1 MIEKLYF
8 SEKTVLYKTKLS
20 TMVGHKD
27 TILKKCEE
35 IIAAQPGV
43 KTDGYGY
50 IINYND
56 MDFMGKINVNNKL
69 DEVIQLSINSCIELY
84 QETKTPY
91 NRIQTDGWVNVVR
104 AKNPVQHNFMEN
116 MQKYH
121 VHTEIN
127 KTSGTFTPT
136 YTYVYYIQ
144 MPNNLENEDAVLYF
158 LDENGK
164 DYFILPEEGDLI
176 IMHGDTPHAPN
187 HALKSTKDRIV
198 YAGNVGFE
206 NIKKTNSLI

>member
-1 MIEKLYF
+1 MIERLVF
-8 SEKTVLYKTKLS
+8 SEKTVIYRTKLHQLIE
-20 TMVGHKD
+20 HKD
-27 TILKKCEE
+27 VILKKCEE
-35 IIAAQPGV
+35 IVASQPDV

-56 MDFMGKINVNNKL
+56 LNFLGKIDIQNKL
-69 DEVIQLSINSCIELY
+69 DEVVQLGIDNCIEIY
-84 QETKTPY
+84 NDTQKPY

-136 YTYVYYIQ
+136 YTYVYYVQ
-144 MPNNLENEDAVLYF
+144 MPNNLENEDGVLYF
-158 LDENGK
+158 LDENEK
-164 DYFILPEEGDLI
+164 EHYILPEEGDLI
-176 IMHGDTPHAPN
+176 IMHGDLPHAPN
-187 HALKSTKDRIV
+187 HALKSTQDRIV
-198 YAGNVGFE
+198 FAGNVGFE
-206 NIKKTNSLI
+206 NVKKTPSLI

>member
-1 MIEKLYF
+1 MIEKLLF
-8 SEKTVLYKTKLS
+8 SEKTIIYRTKLNE
-20 TMVGHKD
+20 MVEHKEA
-27 TILKKCEE
+27 ILKKCEE
-35 IIAAQPGV
+35 VITSQPGV

-56 MDFMGKINVNNKL
+56 MNFMGKIDIQNKL
-69 DEVIQLSINSCIELY
+69 DEIVQLGIDSCVELY
-84 QETKTPY
+84 EETNNPY

-104 AKNPVQHNFMEN
+104 AANPVQHNFMEN

-136 YTYVYYIQ
+136 YTYVYYVQ
-144 MPNNLENEDAVLYF
+144 MPNNLEGEDGVLYF
-158 LDENGK
+158 LDENEK
-164 DYFILPEEGDLI
+164 EHYILPEEGDLI
-176 IMHGDTPHAPN
+176 IMHGDLPHAPN

-198 YAGNVGFE
+198 FAGNVGFE
-206 NIKKTNSLI
+206 MIKKEKSLL

>member
-1 MIEKLYF
+1 MIERISF
-8 SEKTVLYKTKLS
+8 SEKTVIYKTKLHDLIP
-20 TMVGHKD
+20 HKD
-27 TILKKCEE
+27 VILKKCEE
-35 IIAAQPGV
+35 VVKSQPGV

-56 MDFMGKINVNNKL
+56 LNFLGKIDIQNKL
-69 DEVIQLSINSCIELY
+69 DEVVQMGIDACIKLY
-84 QETKTPY
+84 EENQIPY
-91 NRIQTDGWVNVVR
+91 NRVQTDGWVNVVR

-136 YTYVYYIQ
+136 YTYVYYVQ
-144 MPNNLENEDAVLYF
+144 MPNNLENEDGVLYF

-164 DYFILPEEGDLI
+164 EHFVLPEEGDLI
-176 IMHGDTPHAPN
+176 IMHGDLPHAPN
-187 HALKSTKDRIV
+187 HALKSTRDRIV
-198 YAGNVGFE
+198 FAGNVGFE
-206 NIKKTNSLI
+206 MIKKEKSLL